1 MTPTTRALAL
11 TVGLLLGAVAQAF
24 AQAAPVTVP
33 TVGGD
38 VTVLADRIEDL
49 GRDQVVVATGN
60 VEIVRGRARL
70 NADRVEINRET
81 GDAVATGRV
90 VFYDGEDRL
99 SGDRVDYNIKSGTGV
114 VHRGEAFAAPYYR
127 LAGERME
134 RVGES
139 VYRVR
144 RGMFTTCEE
153 DPPAWSFRF
162 DEATADLED
171 YVFGTGASFWVKNVP
186 LIPFFPFFAA
196 AIRRERQTG
205 FLFPVLGTSS
215 RRGFYAEIP
224 FFWAIDESQDLT
236 VAFNAFELRGFG
248 GRALYRYRL
257 SEDSGGTIGG
267 FWVHESKLDND
278 DRGWGSLRHEWRGAP
293 GWRALADVN
302 LVSDDSVLRDY
313 SLRLSERGLQRVDTN
328 VFVTKSFERWNLV
341 GNVFSYQDLT
351 SERSPELRRLPEL
364 RADRVRSPVPGV
376 PGLLLD
382 IESSATYFQRDIGS
396 EGARVDL
403 HPRLSL
409 PVRPGGLFTV
419 TPFMGGR
426 ITAYEN
432 SAVARRLSGDRRTE
446 VDVVN
451 GDPRVRRLVEAG
463 GDVEMPV
470 SRVYAFDRWG
480 VAALLHRIEPRVNY
494 TFITGSGMHHLPLFT
509 ERIDRIK
516 EASLVTYSVTNRI
529 LARTASGPDTE
540 PVRWEAVRVTV
551 GHSVDLR
558 SENRTVGD
566 IIGDL
571 IVQAPS
577 VFRFRG
583 EVRYG
588 MATRGVESATTD
600 FAVSVARVTGSVG
613 TRFDVPQRTNFLQG
627 AVRVELTP
635 NVAARA
641 ATNWDMRTDTFVE
654 NQFGVD
660 LRFQCYEFSLL
671 FIDRTREVRR
681 ARADEEVRFSLNL
694 LGIGG
699 PIRTSIGP

>member
-1 MTPTTRALAL
+1 MTPATRALAL
-11 TVGLLLGAVAQAF
+11 AVGLLLGAVAQAF

-49 GRDQVVVATGN
+49 GRGGVVVATGN

-114 VHRGEAFAAPYYR
+114 VHRGEALAAPYYR
-127 LAGERME
+127 LAGEKME

-144 RGMFTTCEE
+144 RGMFTTCED

-236 VAFNAFELRGFG
+236 VAFNAFEAKGFG

-257 SEDSGGTIGG
+257 SEDSGGSVGG
-267 FWVHESKLDND
+267 FWVHESQVDSD

-313 SLRLSERGLQRVDTN
+313 SLRLSERSLQRVDTN

-341 GNVFSYQDLT
+341 ANVFSYQDLT
-351 SERSPELRRLPEL
+351 TERPTELRRLPEL

-419 TPFMGGR
+419 TPFVGGR
-426 ITAYEN
+426 ITGYEN
-432 SAVARRLSGDRRTE
+432 SAVARRLSGDFRTE

-558 SENRTVGD
+558 SENHTVGD

-588 MATRGVESATTD
+588 MATHAVESATTD

-627 AVRVELTP
+627 AVRAELTA
-635 NVAARA
+635 NVAARV
-641 ATNWDMRTDTFVE
+641 ATNWDMRSDTFVE
-654 NQFGVD
+654 NQFGID

-671 FIDRTREVRR
+671 FIDRTREVGR
-681 ARADEEVRFSLNL
+681 AHADEEVRFSLNL